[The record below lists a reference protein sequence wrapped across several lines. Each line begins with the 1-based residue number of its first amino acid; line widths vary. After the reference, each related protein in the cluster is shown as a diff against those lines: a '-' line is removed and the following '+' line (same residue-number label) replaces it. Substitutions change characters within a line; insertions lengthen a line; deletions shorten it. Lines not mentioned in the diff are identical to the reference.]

1 MGSIAY
7 KSALNMAKT
16 NVITT
21 TIIGLEKTMKI
32 INARFSEIRN
42 MTNQIFMKQD
52 LLYLSN
58 KNSNLSTTDYYKLR
72 RFSKELRQY
81 SLTNSFID
89 DFTIYFPKV
98 NTIVSPNYVYTNV
111 SNIYG
116 KLFKYNEKSFKE
128 WEEDLNS
135 SYNFTIW
142 PSQNFTLHNRQKSVI
157 TYVAPKF
164 AGYVV
169 NPGNIV
175 SVLIE
180 ENQIIEY
187 LRGIDS
193 SEMIDF
199 FIVDNNGDIIVSED
213 HSKFSDIMVDIFND
227 DSGSIE
233 TTIGDTK
240 YTFVYVRCPY
250 YNLIYAAAISP
261 EYFSEKASYVKE
273 VFFLTGILAFILSF
287 IYIVFTA
294 FYNSKPIRTVMEILK
309 DSAGFGHNN
318 GTNDTKSIERTLSQ
332 IIRNNKE
339 MRDKLSQQL
348 PILRESVIRKLLL
361 GEFYSENEI
370 ESALLYSDISMNSGS
385 YVVVL
390 MNIYGYNGK
399 ISPAILDEINMSRI
413 IAENAIRTNFQNR
426 LFFCNIDEDKM
437 AIIICFA
444 SSKINGYKEYLQT
457 NLQTVIDELKNHFNI
472 NVNFAIGEKCNCL
485 MDISHSYIQAK
496 TALES
501 TFIKQGEK
509 VIWYSDITNE
519 ITGYYYPMD
528 IELRLMRLVKM
539 GEEKEVLKL
548 LEDIYEQNFSAGNL
562 HNFEIKQ
569 LLYEMRGTL
578 VKLCSD
584 LAKGSEEQD
593 EETIIDMLNVLD
605 MSSSI
610 NEIYN
615 SMRDLY
621 KNLCRIINKRKK
633 SNNAKLKIE
642 IIEYIRENYTNPNLC
657 LNDVASQFGL
667 SEKYLSDFFKE
678 QTGESFSSY
687 VERLRMDH
695 IIEMLKD
702 ENLSIASIAKMC
714 GYNSTNT
721 LYKVFKRKFGV
732 SPRTY
737 REMCNSFEN
746 PNIAH

>member
-1 MGSIAY
+1 MAD
-7 KSALNMAKT
+7 KSHCSSC
-16 NVITT
+16 VC
-21 TIIGLEKTMKI
+21 
-32 INARFSEIRN
+32 
-42 MTNQIFMKQD
+42 
-52 LLYLSN
+52 
-58 KNSNLSTTDYYKLR
+58 
-72 RFSKELRQY
+72 
-81 SLTNSFID
+81 
-89 DFTIYFPKV
+89 
-98 NTIVSPNYVYTNV
+98 
-111 SNIYG
+111 
-116 KLFKYNEKSFKE
+116 KSHGHLAATE
-128 WEEDLNS
+128 S
-135 SYNFTIW
+135 SG
-142 PSQNFTLHNRQKSVI
+142 
-157 TYVAPKF
+157 A
-164 AGYVV
+164 
-169 NPGNIV
+169 
-175 SVLIE
+175 
-180 ENQIIEY
+180 
-187 LRGIDS
+187 
-193 SEMIDF
+193 
-199 FIVDNNGDIIVSED
+199 
-213 HSKFSDIMVDIFND
+213 
-227 DSGSIE
+227 
-233 TTIGDTK
+233 
-240 YTFVYVRCPY
+240 
-250 YNLIYAAAISP
+250 
-261 EYFSEKASYVKE
+261 FSEKASYVKE

-633 SNNAKLKIE
+633 SNNTKLKIE